1 MKVLTMKEK
10 QDNIHLYV
18 ELVDKKEKHLFSK
31 VLHLFWNGGRCFIIL
46 TEKRVLWGDKI
57 KKR

>member
-1 MKVLTMKEK
+1 MLTLAELISERREEYIIL
-10 QDNIHLYV
+10 NLYV

-46 TEKRVLWGDKI
+46 TEMWT
-57 KKR
+57 